1 MRLLNQMQRKSISRT
16 HLKNKPK
23 SSNATGKNDKRKSKL
38 NHYEAA
44 SAVAVKAIANY
55 LESNQ

>member
-1 MRLLNQMQRKSISRT
+1 MQRKSISRT